1 MAHASQLRLSQGELE
16 AGVKSKIVSREEQLG
31 SRHDLFHRP
40 CLLKQLSASAVL
52 QTPASQH
59 WCAVQRSGFNC
70 IRCACGIVVQHLQG
84 YDVGVVQTSPD
95 ESATRPSSSL
105 SSCSLKLPEGEE
117 ASSFCRAGFPA
128 GGVHS

>member
-95 ESATRPSSSL
+95 ECILERQFTDLKDTESASAL
-105 SSCSLKLPEGEE
+105 FE
-117 ASSFCRAGFPA
+117 AGFGA
-128 GGVHS
+128 SVLQ